1 MATNNAVELTRE
13 LIAYTVLTDKN
24 SLVELLSKN
33 GIKITPSASDKEV
46 TVATLLASS
55 KSTNFKNDLVKLLG
69 NKLPQAANDFKEFVG
84 GDQMFGF
91 TGIDDFSF
99 TGSEDFWKAAV
110 GNDNL
115 NLSYIPKGLT
125 KPSTTS
131 SFGYKPMGL
140 KTPATTY
147 NPSTSAV
154 NTSEKPKGTFL
165 AGVGRFLSEN
175 IFTKENINAGV
186 QIGLTKINNK
196 VQSQGNAVE
205 QETQILQNTQD
216 QMRSQ
221 LPEKKS
227 SNTLFYVIGGVA
239 VLGIVGY
246 LVFKKK

>member
-33 GIKITPSASDKEV
+33 GIKLTPSASDKEV

-55 KSTNFKNDLVKLLG
+55 KSTNFKNDLVVLLG
-69 NKLPQAANDFKEFVG
+69 KNLPKAANDFKEFVG
-84 GDQMFGF
+84 GSEMFGF

-99 TGSEDFWKAAV
+99 TGAEDFWKNATA
-110 GNDNL
+110 DEKLTL
-115 NLSYIPKGLT
+115 NYIPKGLS
-125 KPSTTS
+125 KPPITT

-140 KTPATTY
+140 KTPTTTY
-147 NPSTSAV
+147 NPSTSSD
-154 NTSEKPKGTFL
+154 TTTKPKGTFL
-165 AGVGRFLSEN
+165 AGVGKFLADN

-196 VQSQGNAVE
+196 VQSQSNAVQ
-205 QETQILQNTQD
+205 QEAQVLQDTQD

-227 SNTLFYVIGGVA
+227 NNTLVYVVGGVA
-239 VLGIVGY
+239 VLGIIGY

>member
-33 GIKITPSASDKEV
+33 GIKLTSSASDKEV

-55 KSTNFKNDLVKLLG
+55 KSTNFKNDLIILLG
-69 NKLPQAANDFKEFVG
+69 NKLPQAANDFSQFVG
-84 GDQMFGF
+84 GSEMFGF

-99 TGSEDFWKAAV
+99 TGAEDFWKNATA
-110 GNDNL
+110 NENL
-115 NLSYIPKGLT
+115 TLNYIPKGLA

-140 KTPATTY
+140 KTPTTTY
-147 NPSTSAV
+147 NPSTS
-154 NTSEKPKGTFL
+154 TDTTTKPKGTFL
-165 AGVGRFLSEN
+165 AGVGRFLTDN

-196 VQSQGNAVE
+196 VQSQTNAVQ
-205 QETQILQNTQD
+205 QEAQILQDTQN
-216 QMRSQ
+216 QMNQ
-221 LPEKKS
+221 NLPQKKS
-227 SNTLFYVIGGVA
+227 NNTLVYVVGGVA
-239 VLGIVGY
+239 VLGIVGF